1 VISDLNLLDWGKNN
15 ILAVALRSAVYLW
28 NESTGKI
35 EQLME
40 LPSQDDYIGS
50 VSWIQEGS
58 ILAIGDARGTVQV
71 LLKKRGLLLIKVP
84 CSCLI

>member
-1 VISDLNLLDWGKNN
+1 MDWGANN

-40 LPSQDDYIGS
+40 MDSADDYISS
-50 VSWIQEGS
+50 VSWIQQGNV
-58 ILAIGDARGTVQV
+58 LAIGDTRGTVQV
-71 LLKKRGLLLIKVP
+71 TKP
-84 CSCLI
+84 CP